1 MTMAYKWIGAALII
15 AGSSGFGFSLAS
27 SHRKTEKQLRQFLQ
41 ILEEMECLLQY
52 KLISLPELC
61 RNVVRRINGPLRNLF
76 LQFAKELE
84 HQVAPDAPSC
94 MAAALAQCKNI
105 NGNLR
110 YLCSELGYSLG
121 VYDLAGQLKGLDSA
135 RKNCERV
142 LKNLECNR
150 ELRIRSYKTLG
161 ICAGVAIVLLFV

>member
-1 MTMAYKWIGAALII
+1 M
-15 AGSSGFGFSLAS
+15 
-27 SHRKTEKQLRQFLQ
+27 

-52 KLISLPELC
+52 KLVSLPELC
-61 RNVVRRINGPLRNLF
+61 RNAVRRLNGPLHNLF
-76 LQFAKELE
+76 RVLAVELE
-84 HQVAPDAPSC
+84 QQVAPDAPSC

-121 VYDLAGQLKGLDSA
+121 VYDLPGQLKGLDSV

-150 ELRIRSYKTLG
+150 ELRVRSYKTLG
-161 ICAGVAIVLLFV
+161 ICVGIAIAILFV